1 MTDPEIHEDR
11 DVIVER
17 ESNPAGVII
26 AVVALLVMLAV
37 LWYLLAGPRGAG
49 PSSNPDNAPGGAKP
63 TQQAPGQSA
72 PAQSA
77 PPASAPAASQNQSP
91 GY

>member
-1 MTDPEIHEDR
+1 MTDPHIHEDR
-11 DVIVER
+11 DVVVER

-26 AVVALLVMLAV
+26 AVVALLVLLAV
-37 LWYLLAGPRGAG
+37 LWFLLAGTGGPG
-49 PSSNPDNAPGGAKP
+49 PSSNPGGAPGGAQP

-77 PPASAPAASQNQSP
+77 PAASPPAPSQSP

>member
-1 MTDPEIHEDR
+1 MDDPHIHEDR

-26 AVVALLVMLAV
+26 AVVALLVLLAV
-37 LWYLLAGPRGAG
+37 LWWLLAGSRGTG
-49 PSSNPDNAPGGAKP
+49 PSSNPGAAPGETSQP
-63 TQQAPGQSA
+63 TEQA

-77 PPASAPAASQNQSP
+77 PAVSLPAPSQSQ